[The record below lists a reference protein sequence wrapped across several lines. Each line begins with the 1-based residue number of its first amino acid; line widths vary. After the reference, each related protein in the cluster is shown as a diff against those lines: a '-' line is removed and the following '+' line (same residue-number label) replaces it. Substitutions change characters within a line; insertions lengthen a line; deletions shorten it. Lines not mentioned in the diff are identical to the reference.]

1 MKTQTKN
8 IRNRFRAL
16 APAKGITARQ
26 GVAPTTAVSL
36 FAILS
41 GVGGALGQLI
51 SGYRLRDYNDNVGF
65 LQLAGPVALS
75 IAGTAFGAAM
85 LPSGTSQSAVARSV
99 ERS

>member
-1 MKTQTKN
+1 MQTQTQN
-8 IRNRFRAL
+8 VRERFRAL
-16 APAKGITARQ
+16 APEKSITARQ

-51 SGYRLRDYNDNVGF
+51 SGYRLRDYSGNVGF
-65 LQLAGPVALS
+65 IQLAIPVVIS

-85 LPSGTSQSAVARSV
+85 LPTGSSQSAVARSV
-99 ERS
+99 SR

>member
-1 MKTQTKN
+1 MKTQTQN
-8 IRNRFRAL
+8 VRNRFRSL
-16 APAKGITARQ
+16 APEKSITARQ

-51 SGYRLRDYNDNVGF
+51 SGYRLRDHPGNVGF
-65 LQLAGPVALS
+65 IQLAIPVAIS

-85 LPSGTSQSAVARSV
+85 LPSGTSSNAVARSIS
-99 ERS
+99 R

>member
-1 MKTQTKN
+1 MKTQTQN
-8 IRNRFRAL
+8 VRNRFRSL

-51 SGYRLRDYNDNVGF
+51 SGYRLRDYSGNVSF
-65 LQLAGPVALS
+65 LQLALPVVVS
-75 IAGTAFGAAM
+75 IAGTAIGAGL
-85 LPSGTSQSAVARSV
+85 LPSGTSSSAVARSV
-99 ERS
+99 SR